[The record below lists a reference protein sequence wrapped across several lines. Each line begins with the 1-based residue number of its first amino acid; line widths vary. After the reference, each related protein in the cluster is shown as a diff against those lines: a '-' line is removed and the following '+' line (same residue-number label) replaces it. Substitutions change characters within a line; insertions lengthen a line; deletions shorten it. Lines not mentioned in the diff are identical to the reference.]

1 MGVVVRQ
8 DSFDKLLAQ
17 LENIKSEVENAVI
30 NVFAEIGEYVVEG
43 IRNGDLSNWN
53 NQTGSLRSSV
63 GFAVCRDGEIVK
75 MSDFRTV
82 LDGKEGSEKGRALC
96 ERLASEYASFRFAL
110 VIVAGED
117 YAAYVEAIESKVVLA
132 GGQLYIEGNIERMLT
147 ERIAKVFERK

>member
-1 MGVVVRQ
+1 
-8 DSFDKLLAQ
+8 
-17 LENIKSEVENAVI
+17 
-30 NVFAEIGEYVVEG
+30 
-43 IRNGDLSNWN
+43 
-53 NQTGSLRSSV
+53 
-63 GFAVCRDGEIVK
+63 
-75 MSDFRTV
+75 
-82 LDGKEGSEKGRALC
+82 LC